1 MSLVRQHLIDPEICI
16 RCNTCEETCPTHAI
30 THDSNNYV
38 VQFETCNWCGD
49 CFTPCPTGA
58 INGIRM
64 VAHPWTIGDQYTW
77 DTLPRDTQ
85 PEGGASAVPVE
96 VEAITAIASA
106 GTGGKLVAPASAPKT
121 VINLFTPDAP
131 VIATVTGNMR
141 LTDPGAAS
149 DIRHVV
155 LDFGATVFP
164 VVEGQSIGVIAPG
177 VDANGRAHLL
187 RLYSVA
193 SPRDGERPGF
203 NNLALTVKRVVVEEN
218 GATRRGVASNY
229 VCDLQRGDQ
238 VKITGPYGT
247 TFLMPDAPDANL
259 IMICT
264 GTGSAPFRAMTER
277 RRRHMKDTPG
287 KILLFFGARSR
298 GELPYF
304 GPLMKLPKSLIDVE
318 LALSREPRLAK
329 RYVQDAMRERAADV
343 ARLLEDA
350 NTFVYICGLKGM
362 EDGCRDSLVDICRSH
377 GMEWEKLAPRL
388 RAEGRFHVETY

>member
-38 VQFETCNWCGD
+38 VKFETCNWCGD

-64 VAHPWTIGDQYTW
+64 VARAWSIGDQYTW
-77 DTLPRDTQ
+77 DTLPGDAE
-85 PEGGASAVPVE
+85 PEGGASAVPAE
-96 VEAITAIASA
+96 VEQITAIASA
-106 GTGGKLVAPASAPKT
+106 GTGGKLVAPASAPKA
-121 VINLFTPDAP
+121 VINLFTPDSP

-164 VVEGQSIGVIAPG
+164 VVEGQSIGVIPPG
-177 VDANGRAHLL
+177 ADANGKPHFL

-218 GATRRGVASNY
+218 GVTRRGVASNY

-247 TFLMPDAPDANL
+247 TFLMPDAADANL

-264 GTGSAPFRAMTER
+264 GTGSAPFRGMTER
-277 RRRHMKDTPG
+277 RRRHMMDAPG

-318 LALSREPRLAK
+318 LALSREPGLAK
-329 RYVQDAMRERAADV
+329 RYVQDAMRERAEDV
-343 ARLLEDA
+343 ARLLQDA
-350 NTFVYICGLKGM
+350 NTSVYICGLKGM
-362 EDGCRDSLVDICRSH
+362 EDGCRDSLAEICHSH

-388 RAEGRFHVETY
+388 RADGRFHVETY

>member
-64 VAHPWTIGDQYTW
+64 VARPWTIGDQYTW
-77 DTLPRDTQ
+77 DTLPRDAQ

-131 VIATVTGNMR
+131 AIATVTGNMR
-141 LTDPGAAS
+141 LTDPDAAS

-264 GTGSAPFRAMTER
+264 GTG
-277 RRRHMKDTPG
+277 
-287 KILLFFGARSR
+287 
-298 GELPYF
+298 
-304 GPLMKLPKSLIDVE
+304 
-318 LALSREPRLAK
+318 
-329 RYVQDAMRERAADV
+329 
-343 ARLLEDA
+343 
-350 NTFVYICGLKGM
+350 
-362 EDGCRDSLVDICRSH
+362 
-377 GMEWEKLAPRL
+377 
-388 RAEGRFHVETY
+388 